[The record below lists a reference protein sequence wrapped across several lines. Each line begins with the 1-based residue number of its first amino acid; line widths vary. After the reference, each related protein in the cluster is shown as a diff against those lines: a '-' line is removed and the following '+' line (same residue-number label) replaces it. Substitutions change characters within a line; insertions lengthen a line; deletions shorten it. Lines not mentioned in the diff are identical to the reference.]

1 MRRFFKTVA
10 IVTVF
15 SVCEK
20 FLGFVYRIYLSRSI
34 GAEGVGM
41 YQISL
46 SVFAFLL
53 IASCSGTPIT
63 VSRLMTKYKSE
74 NRPRDV
80 NKIITAGL
88 AATLFTVLP
97 VCVICLLFGKK
108 FAFLFADE
116 RCMNIFLVVLPGIVF
131 TSLYSVLRGVFWG
144 NKDFLPYSV
153 IELLEE
159 ICMIVAGILLINRAT
174 TAYQGAFR
182 AGVAVLL
189 SYVFSFTLATIVF
202 FARKN
207 KLVSPKGQLKP
218 LLASATP
225 VTAMRTVTSLSV
237 SLVSIILPLQLV
249 KAGFSQ
255 SESMVLYGAA
265 LGQAMPILS
274 IPTTLISSFIIVL
287 VPEISECYY
296 GKKNSNLKNDVE
308 KAVRFTTLLTVS
320 FIPVFTVCGEEAG
333 IVVFGSYEC
342 GNFLSRSAFL
352 MVFMGLSSVS
362 ASILNSIGL
371 EKKSLVITA
380 VGGAFM
386 LLSVWLLPKF
396 IGINALLVGLS
407 FIYVLTSLLNL
418 LLIRKQCP
426 DKPAYFGFLLK
437 ACASVLPAT
446 LLGAMLR
453 KMLLPYLGSF
463 LTLAVCGAILYVF
476 TALTFAG
483 FGLVDISVIKTLS
496 PFRRLGRRKNNPV
509 A

>member
-1 MRRFFKTVA
+1 MA

-41 YQISL
+41 YQVAL

-74 NRPRDV
+74 NRLRDV

-88 AATLFTVLP
+88 ASTLFTVLP
-97 VCVICLLFGKK
+97 VCVVCLLFGKK

-159 ICMIVAGILLINRAT
+159 ICMIIVGILLINRAT

-182 AGVAVLL
+182 AGAAVLC
-189 SYVFSFTLATIVF
+189 SYIFSFSLATVVF
-202 FARKN
+202 FVRKN
-207 KLVSPKGQLKP
+207 KLASPKGQLKP
-218 LLASATP
+218 LLSSATP

-249 KAGFSQ
+249 KAGYSQ

-287 VPEISECYY
+287 VPEISESYY
-296 GKKNSNLKNDVE
+296 SKKNAQLKNDVE

-362 ASILNSIGL
+362 TSILNSIGL
-371 EKKSLVITA
+371 EKKSLLITA

-386 LLSVWLLPKF
+386 LLSVWLLPQRL
-396 IGINALLVGLS
+396 GINALLVGLS
-407 FIYVLTSLLNL
+407 FIYVLTSVLNL

-426 DKPAYFGFLLK
+426 FKPAYFGALFK
-437 ACASVLPAT
+437 ACVAVLPAT

-463 LTLAVCGAILYVF
+463 FTLLVCGTILYTF
-476 TALTFAG
+476 TVLTFAG
-483 FGLVDISVIKTLS
+483 FGLIDISTIKTFS
-496 PFRRLGRRKNNPV
+496 PFRRRKKKSV